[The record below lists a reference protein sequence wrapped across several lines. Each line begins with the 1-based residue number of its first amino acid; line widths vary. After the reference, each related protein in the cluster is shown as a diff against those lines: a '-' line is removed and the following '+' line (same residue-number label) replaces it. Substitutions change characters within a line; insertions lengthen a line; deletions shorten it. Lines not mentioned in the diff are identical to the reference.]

1 MNSVRS
7 ISPVSE
13 LKWTVPD
20 TMVMT
25 WRNLLRYLRLPQL
38 LILSTVQ
45 PVLLLLLFTYV
56 FGGAVSPATGGL
68 DYIQYL
74 LPGFLVQIVLF
85 GSAQTGVGL
94 ADDLSQ
100 GLIDRFRSLP
110 MARAAVLA
118 GRTMADT
125 LRYIF
130 LVLLMI
136 AVGTAI
142 GFRFQSGFGA
152 ALAAV
157 MLTVLFGFAF
167 TWVSAFIGMSVKDVE
182 TAQVAGFVWIF
193 PLVFASS
200 MFVPI
205 ETMPEWVQAFA
216 RVNPVTPAVD
226 TVRALSL
233 GGAVGAS
240 LWQSLAWIG
249 ALLAIF
255 VPLSVNRYRRIA

>member
-13 LKWTVPD
+13 LKWTIPD
-20 TMVMT
+20 TMVMA

-38 LILSTVQ
+38 LIFSTVQ

-118 GRTMADT
+118 GRTLADT

-216 RVNPVTPAVD
+216 RVNPVTPTVD

-233 GGAVGAS
+233 GGTVGAS